1 MRLLVIGG
9 SVFLGQAFAAE
20 ALARGWEVT
29 TFNRGRSAA
38 DLPGVRVVR
47 GDREQPEDLA
57 RLAAAG
63 PWDAVVDVC
72 GYVPR
77 VVGASVAALAE
88 SAASYLFV
96 SSINAYP
103 GFPAEPVDERSPRHA
118 CAPDAG
124 PEDGDYGVL
133 KAGCERAVVRGF
145 PGRTLVLQPGLI
157 MGPGDRAR
165 RLTWWL
171 RRAAQGGRMAAPG
184 RPQQE
189 MQLIDARDLA
199 AFGLDRIEAG
209 DGAVGGGE
217 VGGGGT
223 EGGVSYLVGGS
234 PANTTWGEYL
244 GTCVEVTGGKAEPV
258 WMDDGFLLAHEVAPW
273 VELPLWAPREEDFA
287 AVWQHSSAKA
297 AGAGLRCR
305 PVTESIRDT
314 AAWLFAPGGL
324 EEAFGDYRA
333 TGDRGLSPEKE
344 QRLLADW
351 DARS

>member
-29 TFNRGRSAA
+29 TFNRGRTAA
-38 DLPGVRVVR
+38 DLPGVRTVR
-47 GDREQPEDLA
+47 GDRERPEDLA

-77 VVGASVAALAE
+77 VVGASAAALAG
-88 SAASYLFV
+88 SAGSYLFV

-103 GFPAEPVDERSPRHA
+103 GFPADPVDERSPRHD
-118 CAPDAG
+118 CAADAG

-133 KAGCERAVVRGF
+133 KAGCERAAVQVF

-171 RRAAQGGRMAAPG
+171 RRASQGGRMAAPG
-184 RPQQE
+184 RPEQE

-209 DGAVGGGE
+209 DGKGE
-217 VGGGGT
+217 DGET
-223 EGGVSYLVGGS
+223 YLVGGS

-244 GTCVEVTGGKAEPV
+244 GACVEATGGKAEPV
-258 WMDDGFLLAHEVAPW
+258 WMDDRFLLAHGVAPW
-273 VELPLWAPREEDFA
+273 VELPLWAPRDEEFA

-297 AGAGLRCR
+297 AEAGLRCR
-305 PVTESIRDT
+305 PVPESIRDT
-314 AAWLFAPGGL
+314 AAWLFGPGGT
-324 EEAFGDYRA
+324 EVAFGAYRSLS
-333 TGDRGLSPEKE
+333 DRGLAPEKE
-344 QRLLADW
+344 QQLLADW

>member
-20 ALARGWEVT
+20 GLARGWEVT
-29 TFNRGRSAA
+29 TFNRGRTAA
-38 DLPGVRVVR
+38 DLPGVRPVR
-47 GDREQPEDLA
+47 GDRERPEDLA

-72 GYVPR
+72 GYTPS
-77 VVGASVAALAE
+77 VVGASVAALAR

-103 GFPAEPVDERSPRHA
+103 GFPSVAVDEGSPRHP

-124 PEDGDYGVL
+124 PQDGDYGVL
-133 KAGCERAVVRGF
+133 KAGCERAVQQGF
-145 PGRTLVLQPGLI
+145 PGRTLVIQPGLI
-157 MGPGDRAR
+157 IGPGDRAR
-165 RLTWWL
+165 RLAWWL

-184 RPQQE
+184 RPGQE

-209 DGAVGGGE
+209 DGGAEKGE
-217 VGGGGT
+217 
-223 EGGVSYLVGGS
+223 SYLVGGS

-244 GTCVEVTGGKAEPV
+244 GTCVEVTGGRAEPV
-258 WMDDGFLLAHEVAPW
+258 WMDDGFLLAHDVAPW
-273 VELPLWAPREEDFA
+273 TELPLWAPREEEFA

-297 AGAGLRCR
+297 AAAGLRCR
-305 PVTESIRDT
+305 PVPESIRDT
-314 AAWLFAPGGL
+314 AAWLFGPGGL
-324 EEAFGDYRA
+324 EEAFGEYRSI
-333 TGDRGLSPEKE
+333 GGRGLSPEKE
-344 QRLLADW
+344 GQLLADW